1 MWLSERNLAVGTA
14 MYKDV
19 IGRGGDE
26 DTEKVSGASPGPGPG
41 PGTAWVVESPY
52 LHTCITTHS
61 LGVFFFSI
69 FRKRQP
75 EFPPTSQCPSAHVQL
90 WKPPPCSECVR
101 EAAWKNIVVCPLLSL
116 SWVFPLSNMETDVVH
131 AIENEEPLD
140 VPWFAR
146 LPWFDCPSFL
156 KGHCQVVSLF
166 CFFLCFDARCN
177 TFFFWFWRLTFVCDS
192 HSQARKWIFSLHKVV
207 SFILANRAFSFIFFY
222 FAFFAVAQMF
232 AMILSALK

>member
-166 CFFLCFDARCN
+166 CFFFYVLMQDA
-177 TFFFWFWRLTFVCDS
+177 TLFFSDSGGSLLFATPTHKLESEFSPFTRLSASSWQTELFLL
-192 HSQARKWIFSLHKVV
+192 F
-207 SFILANRAFSFIFFY
+207 SFILPF
-222 FAFFAVAQMF
+222 
-232 AMILSALK
+232 LLWLKCLQWYCLH